1 MLLNSTA
8 KILSSSQM
16 PVVEESSFDAS
27 LKDNFD
33 HYKACAIKLHLL
45 ADSCPE
51 DPSEQAELE
60 RIQAE
65 CIKGQMD
72 VIKFCSEED
81 ISSDED
87 AKYMMALWQEEVLNS
102 QTDAHTSDTDRMIIQ
117 LFSYFQKSL
126 GLA

>member
-72 VIKFCSEED
+72 VIKFCSEEG

-102 QTDAHTSDTDRMIIQ
+102 QTDAHTSDTDRMIVQ

>member
-51 DPSEQAELE
+51 DTSEQAELE

-72 VIKFCSEED
+72 VIKFCSEEG